1 MTSIL
6 LENVSPTLSLPTGI
20 ISWSGNRPGVSLPTT
35 NILPSAMILNSNNN
49 NSTQTPNDNSKTIIN
64 SDTNDDDV
72 TGDDEYPTICLIQ

>member
-6 LENVSPTLSLPTGI
+6 LENISPILSLPPSNKTN
-20 ISWSGNRPGVSLPTT
+20 SPMTT
-35 NILPSAMILNSNNN
+35 NILPSEMILKSNNN
-49 NSTQTPNDNSKTIIN
+49 NTTQTQMDNSKTIIN

>member
-6 LENVSPTLSLPTGI
+6 LENISPTLSNKTNIGINSPTM
-20 ISWSGNRPGVSLPTT
+20 TH
-35 NILPSAMILNSNNN
+35 ILPSAIILNSNNN
-49 NSTQTPNDNSKTIIN
+49 KTTQKQNDNSETIIN